1 MRTYRGCIY
10 KETYHHKG
18 RRSSGSSDG
27 NACSLKRVRRV
38 GMVVCTDGR
47 WVAEITR
54 FGKRY
59 RVRSAHYDRV
69 RRWLDDMCEKF
80 NDRDWIPA
88 KPHGKQQNSI

>member
-1 MRTYRGCIY
+1 MREYRGCIY

-27 NACSLKRVRRV
+27 NACSLKRVRGV
-38 GMVVCTDGR
+38 GMVVCSDGR

-59 RVRSAHYDRV
+59 RIRSAHYDRV
-69 RRWLDDMCEKF
+69 RRWLDDMCKKF
-80 NDRDWIPA
+80 NDTEWTPA
-88 KPHGKQQNSI
+88 KPQRQKVNI